1 MNGSRPLSTAL
12 QLYYL
17 RRNPIAV
24 GSGDVRLGRLVWTLE
39 ITPTPS
45 SRTYRV
51 RIELAGRGPPE
62 VVVES
67 PDLRALAGG
76 RRLPHV
82 YSETPVRLCLYHPDR
97 MEWTSSMRLD
107 ETVVPWANLWLFY
120 FELWLE
126 AGEWKG
132 GGEHPRPPRR
142 AGGRSRQ
149 SRHRAE
155 AALQPLTGAPSP
167 RLEGV

>member
-1 MNGSRPLSTAL
+1 MNRSRPLSTVL

-45 SRTYRV
+45 SRTYRL
-51 RIELAGRGPPE
+51 RIELDGRGPPQ

-67 PDLRALAGG
+67 PDLRVLAGG

-82 YSETPVRLCLYHPDR
+82 YSERPVRLCLYHPDR
-97 MEWTSSMRLD
+97 REWTSSMRLD
-107 ETVVPWANLWLFY
+107 ETVVPWAYLWLFY
-120 FELWLE
+120 FELWME
-126 AGEWKG
+126 TGEWKG
-132 GGEHPRPPRR
+132 GGEHPRPRRPAGDGSRQALLR
-142 AGGRSRQ
+142 AGATLQ
-149 SRHRAE
+149 SQA
-155 AALQPLTGAPSP
+155 GAP
-167 RLEGV
+167 